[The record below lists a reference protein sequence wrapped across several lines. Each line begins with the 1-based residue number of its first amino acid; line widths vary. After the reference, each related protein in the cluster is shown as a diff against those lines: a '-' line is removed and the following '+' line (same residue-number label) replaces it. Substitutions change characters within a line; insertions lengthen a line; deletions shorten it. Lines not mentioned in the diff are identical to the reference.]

1 MAGAQA
7 INLDT
12 RLLYAFYT
20 NISDFIS
27 RSKIDVFA
35 EIKTYFGDTHIAI
48 IPVICLTISIY
59 IEAWTLFGYRLIE
72 VKSVLTSINV

>member
-12 RLLYAFYT
+12 RLLNAFYT

-48 IPVICLTISIY
+48 IPVICLTISI
-59 IEAWTLFGYRLIE
+59 
-72 VKSVLTSINV
+72 